1 MSNEFDSEVEDEK
14 EVEAPPH
21 FVLEVQDINVPL
33 GSSFTE
39 G

>member
-1 MSNEFDSEVEDEK
+1 MSNEPDSEVEK
-14 EVEAPPH
+14 EVETPPH

-39 G
+39 E